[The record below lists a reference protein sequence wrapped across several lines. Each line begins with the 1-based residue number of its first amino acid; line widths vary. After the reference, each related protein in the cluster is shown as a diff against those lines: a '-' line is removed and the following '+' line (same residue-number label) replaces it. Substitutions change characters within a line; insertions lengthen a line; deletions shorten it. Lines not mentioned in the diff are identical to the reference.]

1 MCIYCVFTSLC
12 SFSITAQKE
21 NNISVADGSL
31 KASEMLF
38 NVGISFLDAL
48 VSPKFLSNLS
58 NLNVFSFTNDTVS
71 Q

>member
-1 MCIYCVFTSLC
+1 MCIYYVFTSLC

-21 NNISVADGSL
+21 NNISVADGTL

-38 NVGISFLDAL
+38 NAGISFLDSF

-58 NLNVFSFTNDTVS
+58 NLTVFPFTNDTVS

>member
-1 MCIYCVFTSLC
+1 MCIYYVFKSLC

-21 NNISVADGSL
+21 NNILVADGSL

-38 NVGISFLDAL
+38 NAGIQFLDAL
-48 VSPKFLSNLS
+48 VSPNFLLNLLS
-58 NLNVFSFTNDTVS
+58 LTVFPFTNDPVC